1 VRSTELWKD
10 VDVID
15 SWEGVPPECWHAFY
29 VRVTAEESVK
39 ADLSIPNQIARAH
52 EIAAERKWT
61 HYRIYIERRQVS
73 AELWIEKRPALR
85 RMLEDVAA
93 GRIIAIC
100 ARHLDRLWRNNDI
113 QTRLLTL
120 LKPHRVEV
128 WDFTKQHEYK
138 SAHGHFTLQVL
149 GAASEL
155 EVKLTAERI
164 REMKRGKA
172 RKGKTGGG
180 PPPFGYTSQSRRM
193 HDLIAGGSTQDEA
206 YRQACLDYPIGKT
219 WYVDEREAEIVR
231 LVFEMYVTRTPRWG
245 ARRIAQ
251 HLNAHGY
258 KTRNGHIWFSTC
270 VRRMINN
277 PVYAGFT
284 TFDEAAYADKLPS
297 SLPRRKQERFPGEH
311 PTLVSVEVWEKAQEI
326 MTTENK
332 IKRVR
337 SASREVFSLSGI
349 VSCPK
354 CGSRMIGKHSSSTTR
369 RYYMC
374 SLRHGAGVAQCDFPL
389 IDAAALQ
396 RGVWGWLHE
405 LLSSPAL
412 VVEHLERMRK
422 RLAAEVPDV
431 SRQLAANER
440 RQAETRAAMS
450 KYFALFEQSADAE
463 RDAALLERV
472 RELRDELKGLEAA
485 HADLQAKAAPL
496 PQHAISTEHVARY
509 LAKLRARVDER
520 SEVQRAVFHE
530 FRRTHDLRIR
540 ALSPEEYAV
549 SISLR
554 ARDLLPGGASPDDR
568 LVAVVTPERSRR
580 GGAGP
585 YGGPR
590 PSEGSVGAGSSQG
603 SVGAGS
609 PHDAPAH
616 GCIVRIQHEL
626 RSSYLPSRSHWN
638 WTLICPFSST

>member
-1 VRSTELWKD
+1 MDT
-10 VDVID
+10 ID
-15 SWEGVPPECWHAFY
+15 SWTGAPPERWHAFY
-29 VRVTAEESVK
+29 VRVTQEESVK
-39 ADLSIPNQIARAH
+39 VDLSIPNQIARSR
-52 EIAAERKWT
+52 EIAGERNWT
-61 HYRIYIERRQVS
+61 HYRIYVEPRHVS
-73 AELWIEKRPALR
+73 AELWVEKRPALR
-85 RMLEDVAA
+85 HMLEDVAA
-93 GRIIAIC
+93 GRVTAIC

-113 QTRLLTL
+113 QTRLLAL

-172 RKGKTGGG
+172 HKGKTGGG

-193 HDLIAGGSTQDEA
+193 HDLIAGGTTEDDA

-219 WYVDEREAEIVR
+219 WYIDEREAEIVR
-231 LVFEMYVTRTPRWG
+231 LALDLYVTRRWG
-245 ARRIAQ
+245 ARRIAV
-251 HLNAHGY
+251 HLNANGY
-258 KTRNGHIWFSTC
+258 KTRNGHVWFATC

-284 TFDEAAYADKLPS
+284 TFDETAYADKLPS
-297 SLPRRKQERFPGEH
+297 SLPRRKQERFRGEH
-311 PTLVSVEVWEKAQEI
+311 PALVSVEVWEKAQQI

-337 SASREVFSLSGI
+337 AASHEVFSLSGL
-349 VSCPK
+349 VTCPK

-405 LLSSPAL
+405 ILSSPTL
-412 VVEHLERMRK
+412 VAEHLERMRK
-422 RLAAEVPDV
+422 KLAADVPDV

-440 RQAETRAAMS
+440 RQSETRAAMS
-450 KYFALFEQSADAE
+450 KYFACFEQSADPE

-472 RELRDELKGLEAA
+472 RELRDELKGLDAA

-520 SEVQRAVFHE
+520 SEVQRTVFHE
-530 FRRTHDLRIR
+530 FRRTHDLRVR

-554 ARDLLPGGASPDDR
+554 ARDLLPGDASADER

-585 YGGPR
+585 YGGPSR
-590 PSEGSVGAGSSQG
+590 SEGSVGAGSSQG

-609 PHDAPAH
+609 PHPAPAH
-616 GCIVRIQHEL
+616 AWATRTQHEL
-626 RSSYLPSRSHWN
+626 CSSFFPTRSHGN
-638 WTLICPFSST
+638 CTFTRPCSSV